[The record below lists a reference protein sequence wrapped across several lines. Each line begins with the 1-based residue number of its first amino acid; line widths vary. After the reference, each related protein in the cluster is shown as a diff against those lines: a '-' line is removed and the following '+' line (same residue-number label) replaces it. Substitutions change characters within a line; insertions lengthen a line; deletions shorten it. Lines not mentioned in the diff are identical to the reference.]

1 MHFSLRPFEIK
12 GRVLDTSFKA
22 THFSFLPD
30 SLGLRTQALTLKFAT
45 PKMKASFVSPEK
57 PFGEVMARI
66 EKRSDSMGSGGP
78 PMRVF
83 HRAFIGDTVSM
94 IYAPVYLSR
103 GAVYDGILKRP
114 LATVTGKAAEKLQS
128 VDTSGDWNIQ
138 FISALCPHC
147 GWDLVGGRDSVV
159 LLCGNCAAAWR
170 VTKDRFERLSFGTV
184 PSTDR
189 KAFYIP
195 FWRMKV
201 EIEGLQLASYA
212 DLIKLANLPRAMR
225 EECKKREFYF
235 WSPAFHVPPR
245 LFLRLAKQTTVL
257 QPPAE
262 FEDSI
267 PKSSLYPATLP
278 VDEALESVTVT
289 LAGIAVPKKKF
300 FPLLPDLAIR
310 LEESVLVYLP
320 FALEGDELIQTEMK
334 FSINRNSMRG
344 HLPQAMSP

>member
-22 THFSFLPD
+22 TNFSFLPD

-66 EKRSDSMGSGGP
+66 EKRSNSMGSGRS

-103 GAVYDGILKRP
+103 GAVCDGILKRP
-114 LATVTGKAAEKLQS
+114 LATITRKAAEKLQS

-159 LLCGNCAAAWR
+159 LLCEKCDAPWR
-170 VTKDRFERLSFGTV
+170 GTKDRF
-184 PSTDR
+184 
-189 KAFYIP
+189 
-195 FWRMKV
+195 
-201 EIEGLQLASYA
+201 
-212 DLIKLANLPRAMR
+212 
-225 EECKKREFYF
+225 
-235 WSPAFHVPPR
+235 
-245 LFLRLAKQTTVL
+245 
-257 QPPAE
+257 
-262 FEDSI
+262 
-267 PKSSLYPATLP
+267 
-278 VDEALESVTVT
+278 
-289 LAGIAVPKKKF
+289 
-300 FPLLPDLAIR
+300 
-310 LEESVLVYLP
+310 
-320 FALEGDELIQTEMK
+320 
-334 FSINRNSMRG
+334 
-344 HLPQAMSP
+344 